1 MAIIARLTRRGR
13 QEEGR
18 DDFAD
23 GQRRASCAGPHVP
36 WTWRRSLA
44 AAGSFPHVAFETLRQ
59 LWMTLTR

>member
-36 WTWRRSLA
+36 RTWRRSLA
-44 AAGSFPHVAFETLRQ
+44 AAGTFPHVAFEAL
-59 LWMTLTR
+59 